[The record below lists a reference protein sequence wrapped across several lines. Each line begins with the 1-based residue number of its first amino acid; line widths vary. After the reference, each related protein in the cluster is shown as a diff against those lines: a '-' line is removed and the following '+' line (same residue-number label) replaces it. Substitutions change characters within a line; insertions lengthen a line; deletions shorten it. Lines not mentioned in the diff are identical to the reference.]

1 LKNTDAREDGRHLLI
16 EVNVLYLGVDMGTSS
31 IKATLL
37 DEKGNIAGRSRVES
51 VVVSPE
57 EGFFEVEAEKNWW
70 LGFRKAL
77 ESICIDNDV
86 KRIKAL
92 CISSVCGTFVPVD
105 NELRPLYNA
114 ILYGI
119 DTRATDQ
126 IERLNSSFGKEY
138 LKNHLGGEFT
148 THSVIPKTLWLKEN
162 RREIYEKTFRFVES
176 NNFVSGRLTGKT
188 AWDFPTAAGTRLLD
202 FETQG
207 LPREIIRKAGL
218 DESKFPCLSWPLS
231 IVGSVKASSSR
242 ETGLK
247 EGIPVVAGACDING
261 EAMACGGINPG
272 DLVVVFGST
281 TSTLFTTKGFH
292 ILDGFA
298 PGVSVLEGT
307 FRLGAATSSGG
318 RFVGWIKDLLQ
329 SEITGEKDE
338 GPTGI
343 IILPYIDG
351 ARAPYD
357 NPSARGVVF
366 GLQKTDDRNKIFKAS
381 LESLGYEID
390 LLIRKLETV
399 SNVPNNIHVL
409 GGMAASRLLLQIV
422 ANITG
427 RELHVHGDIDASYGD
442 AIMAMTADHAYS
454 DIAKLDSVKEQRGK
468 AIRISPDPELHTK
481 YRVFSQKYETLYY
494 SVKDIF

>member
-1 LKNTDAREDGRHLLI
+1 M
-16 EVNVLYLGVDMGTSS
+16 YLGVDMGTSS

-37 DEKGNIAGRSRVES
+37 DEKGNIAVRSRVES

-57 EGFFEVEAEKNWW
+57 EGSFEVEAEKNWW

-162 RREIYEKTFRFVES
+162 RQEIYEKTFRFVES

-202 FETQG
+202 FVTQG

-218 DESKFPCLSWPLS
+218 DENKFPGLSWPLS
-231 IVGSVKASSSR
+231 IVGRVKASSSR

-292 ILDGFA
+292 LLDGFA
-298 PGVSVLEGT
+298 PGVSILEGT
-307 FRLGAATSSGG
+307 YRLGAATSSGG

-357 NPSARGVVF
+357 NPSARGVIF

-399 SNVPNNIHVL
+399 SDVPNNIHVL

-427 RELHVHGDIDASYGD
+427 REIHVHGDIDASYGD
-442 AIMAMTADHAYS
+442 AIMAMTADHDYS

-468 AIRISPDPELHTK
+468 AIRISPDLELHSK
-481 YRVFSQKYETLYY
+481 YRVFSQKFETLYS

>member
-1 LKNTDAREDGRHLLI
+1 M
-16 EVNVLYLGVDMGTSS
+16 YLGVDMGTSS

>member
-1 LKNTDAREDGRHLLI
+1 VKTGVCLLI
-16 EVNVLYLGVDMGTSS
+16 EVSVLYLGVDMGTSS

-37 DEKGNIAGRSRVES
+37 DEKGNIVGRSRVES
-51 VVVSPE
+51 AVVSPE

-70 LGFRKAL
+70 LGFGKAL
-77 ESICIDNDV
+77 ESICRDNDV
-86 KRIKAL
+86 KRIRGL

-105 NELRPLYNA
+105 SELRPLYNA

-126 IERLNSSFGKEY
+126 IERLNNSFGKEY

-162 RREIYEKTFRFVES
+162 RPETYEKTFRFVES
-176 NNFVSGRLTGKT
+176 NNFVSGRLTGRT

-202 FETQG
+202 FETCD
-207 LPREIIRKAGL
+207 LPIEIIRKAGL
-218 DESKFPCLSWPLS
+218 DENKFPGLTWPLS
-231 IVGSVKASSSR
+231 IVGRVNVSSSR

-247 EGIPVVAGACDING
+247 EGIPVVGGACDING
-261 EAMACGGINPG
+261 EAMACGGISPG

-292 ILDGFA
+292 LLDGFT
-298 PGVSVLEGT
+298 PGVSILEGT

-318 RFVGWIKDLLQ
+318 RFVGWIKGLLRT
-329 SEITGEKDE
+329 EIAGERDD

-343 IILPYIDG
+343 MILPYIDG

-357 NPSARGVVF
+357 NPSARGVIF
-366 GLQKTDDRNKIFKAS
+366 GLQKTDDRNKLFKAS

-399 SNVPNNIHVL
+399 SNVPNKIHVL

-427 RELHVHGDIDASYGD
+427 RELHVYGDINASYGD

-454 DIAKLDSVKEQRGK
+454 DIAKFDSVKEQRDK
-468 AIRISPDPELHTK
+468 AIRILPDLELHSK
-481 YRVFSQKYETLYY
+481 YAVLSQRFETLYS

>member
-1 LKNTDAREDGRHLLI
+1 M
-16 EVNVLYLGVDMGTSS
+16 YLGVDMGTSS
-31 IKATLL
+31 IKGTLL

-77 ESICIDNDV
+77 EYICVDNDV

-162 RREIYEKTFRFVES
+162 RQEIYEKTFRFVES

-218 DESKFPCLSWPLS
+218 DESKFPGLSWPLS

-298 PGVSVLEGT
+298 PGVSILEGT
-307 FRLGAATSSGG
+307 FRLGAATSYGG

-357 NPSARGVVF
+357 NPSARGVIF

-442 AIMAMTADHAYS
+442 AIMAMTADHDYS
-454 DIAKLDSVKEQRGK
+454 DIAKFDSVKEQRGK

>member
-1 LKNTDAREDGRHLLI
+1 M
-16 EVNVLYLGVDMGTSS
+16 YLGVDMGTSS

-37 DEKGNIAGRSRVES
+37 DEKGSIVGRSRVES
-51 VVVSPE
+51 IVVSPE
-57 EGFFEVEAEKNWW
+57 ESFFEVEAEKNWW
-70 LGFRKAL
+70 LGFRKSL
-77 ESICIDNDV
+77 GSICRDNDV
-86 KRIKAL
+86 KGIEAL

-119 DTRATDQ
+119 DTRAIDQ
-126 IERLNSSFGKEY
+126 IERLNGSFGKEY

-162 RREIYEKTFRFVES
+162 RPETYEKTFRFVES

-202 FETQG
+202 FETRD

-218 DESKFPCLSWPLS
+218 DENKFPGLSWPLS
-231 IVGSVKASSSR
+231 IVGRVSAWSSK
-242 ETGLK
+242 ETGLR
-247 EGIPVVAGACDING
+247 EGIPVITGACDING

-281 TSTLFTTKGFH
+281 TSTLFTTRGLHF
-292 ILDGFA
+292 LDGFA
-298 PGVSVLEGT
+298 PGVSILEGT
-307 FRLGAATSSGG
+307 YRLGAATSSGG
-318 RFVGWIKDLLQ
+318 RFVGWIKDLLR
-329 SEITGEKDE
+329 SEITGEIDD

-357 NPSARGVVF
+357 NPSARGVIF
-366 GLQKTDDRNKIFKAS
+366 GLQKTDDRNKLFKAS

-399 SNVPNNIHVL
+399 SNVPNKIHVL
-409 GGMAASRLLLQIV
+409 GGMAESRLLLQIV

-427 RELHVHGDIDASYGD
+427 RELHVYGDIDASYGD
-442 AIMAMTADHAYS
+442 AIMAMTANHAYS
-454 DIAKLDSVKEQRGK
+454 DIAIFHSVKEQREK
-468 AIRISPDPELHTK
+468 SIRISPDIGLHSK
-481 YRVFSQKYETLYY
+481 YKVLSQKYETLY
-494 SVKDIF
+494 SSIKDIF

>member
-1 LKNTDAREDGRHLLI
+1 VKTGVCFLI
-16 EVNVLYLGVDMGTSS
+16 EVSVLYLGVDMGTSS

-37 DEKGNIAGRSRVES
+37 DEKGNIVGRSRVES

-57 EGFFEVEAEKNWW
+57 EGFFEVEAEKSWW
-70 LGFRKAL
+70 LGFGKAL
-77 ESICIDNDV
+77 ESICRGNDV
-86 KRIKAL
+86 KRIKGL

-126 IERLNSSFGKEY
+126 IERLNNSFGKEY

-162 RREIYEKTFRFVES
+162 RPETYEKTFRFVES

-202 FETQG
+202 FETRD

-218 DESKFPCLSWPLS
+218 DENKFPGLSWPLS
-231 IVGSVKASSSR
+231 IVGSVNASSSR

-247 EGIPVVAGACDING
+247 EAIPVVAGACDING

-281 TSTLFTTKGFH
+281 TSTLFITKGFH
-292 ILDGFA
+292 LLDGFA
-298 PGVSVLEGT
+298 PGVSILEGT

-318 RFVGWIKDLLQ
+318 RFVGWMRELLQ
-329 SEITGEKDE
+329 SEIVGESDY

-357 NPSARGVVF
+357 NPSAKGVIF
-366 GLQKTDDRNKIFKAS
+366 GLQKTNDKQSLIKAS

-390 LLIRKLETV
+390 LLIRRLETV
-399 SNVPNNIHVL
+399 SHVPQVIHVL
-409 GGMAASRLLLQIV
+409 GGMAACGLLLQVV

-427 RELHVHGDIDASYGD
+427 RELHVFKDIDASYGD
-442 AIMAMTADHAYS
+442 ALMAMTADCDYS
-454 DIAKLDSVKEQRGK
+454 DIEKLDAVTEERNKAVK
-468 AIRISPDPELHTK
+468 ILPDLELNAEYK
-481 YRVFSQKYETLYY
+481 SFSSKYEKLY
-494 SVKDIF
+494 SSIEDIF